1 MMTRLSLPT
10 RAAAKI
16 LRMKSPFGLILRK
29 SPPNKGAG
37 HYHYDMKLSIAV
49 AILSTKSNMA
59 LILRH
64 PLSAMAV
71 RSLRPPSSNR
81 NIFLNQS
88 MLQSG
93 KGVGRLFSSNG
104 SVQITYI
111 DQGGKEHSV
120 NADIGKSL
128 MDIAHDNN
136 IELEGKCS
144 IQHNIFSIFI

>member
-1 MMTRLSLPT
+1 MTETHSLQ

-16 LRMKSPFGLILRK
+16 LRMKRSLRVNFEK
-29 SPPNKGAG
+29 EPAKP
-37 HYHYDMKLSIAV
+37 LSIGDPKP
-49 AILSTKSNMA
+49 KSNMA

-64 PLSAMAV
+64 PLSAMAI

-136 IELEGKCS
+136 IELEGNAVSNK
-144 IQHNIFSIFI
+144 HIFI

>member
-1 MMTRLSLPT
+1 
-10 RAAAKI
+10 
-16 LRMKSPFGLILRK
+16 
-29 SPPNKGAG
+29 
-37 HYHYDMKLSIAV
+37 MKLSIAV

-136 IELEGKCS
+136 IELEGNAVSNK
-144 IQHNIFSIFI
+144 HIFI

>member
-1 MMTRLSLPT
+1 MT
-10 RAAAKI
+10 
-16 LRMKSPFGLILRK
+16 
-29 SPPNKGAG
+29 
-37 HYHYDMKLSIAV
+37 KLSIAV

-71 RSLRPPSSNR
+71 RSLRPSSNR

-136 IELEGKCS
+136 IELEGRCS
-144 IQHNIFSIFI
+144 IQHNIFSFHMVHTSFASFVNSLF